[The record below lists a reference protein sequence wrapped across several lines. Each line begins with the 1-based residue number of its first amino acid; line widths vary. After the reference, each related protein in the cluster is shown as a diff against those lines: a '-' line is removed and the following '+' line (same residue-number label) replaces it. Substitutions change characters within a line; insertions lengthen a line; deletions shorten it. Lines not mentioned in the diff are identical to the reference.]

1 MLKGHTNWR
10 RFIFNRLWAAV
21 KREVMM
27 IHSEEVSDAAEIDK
41 LWKHMFHAESAPC
54 EIMDQIGLDTVAF
67 IEDNYI
73 SERHLLHWY

>member
-1 MLKGHTNWR
+1 
-10 RFIFNRLWAAV
+10 
-21 KREVMM
+21 M
-27 IHSEEVSDAAEIDK
+27 ILSEEVSDTAEIDK

-54 EIMDQIGLDTVAF
+54 EIMNQIGLDTVAF